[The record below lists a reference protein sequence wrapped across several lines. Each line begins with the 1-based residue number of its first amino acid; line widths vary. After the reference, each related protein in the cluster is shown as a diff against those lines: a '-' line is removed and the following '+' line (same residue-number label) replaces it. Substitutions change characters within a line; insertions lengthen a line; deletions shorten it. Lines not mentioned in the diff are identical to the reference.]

1 MEKKMFLGA
10 GKNIFENARSL
21 RDNLTLAESILWS
34 YLRKKSLGYK
44 FRRQHPISIYIAD
57 FYCHALKL
65 IIEVDGGIH
74 TDLDVQRC
82 DLERQKYLESEGIS
96 FLRFTNEDVKMRT
109 EQVIAKIE
117 EFIQARVK

>member
-1 MEKKMFLGA
+1 MFLGA